1 MAKLQKLAT
10 VCLVLG
16 SIILATLWLRSY
28 KQSVEYK
35 LLSDQRKVEAESL
48 RDRNKQADKAIASL
62 ASSYD
67 KFVADQKRLIAKLQK
82 QDDSIKSVYDTLK
95 PKVLE
100 LVKLQCPPEVNLA
113 VEDMMNACEARVT
126 KKTYQLMYANFTIDS
141 LSKFRDSVLKI
152 DSTRSKINLGLD
164 TLFKAETK
172 AHKGSTVKITVVAA
186 LSGLIGYLIG
196 K

>member
-67 KFVADQKRLIAKLQK
+67 KFVTDQKRLIAKLQK

-126 KKTYQLMYANFTIDS
+126 KKTYQLQFANFTIDS
-141 LSKFRDSVLKI
+141 LGKFRDSVLKV

-172 AHKGSTVKITVVAA
+172 AHKSSTVKITVVAA